1 MYTLLIYLFSESI
14 FFHFENLYQNSN
26 FHLNYLAYIV
36 DNLIKNKKLYY
47 IQETINIDFDNYDSN
62 IFIVSCVIENRS
74 TSFTYLP
81 FSFVFLKNNDY
92 SMREIGHINNVT
104 RGVSLTI
111 SNNIATITGDST
123 TAKLMSVVILAL

>member
-1 MYTLLIYLFSESI
+1 MR
-14 FFHFENLYQNSN
+14 N
-26 FHLNYLAYIV
+26 YIV
-36 DNLIKNKKLYY
+36 VLDNLIKNKKLYY
-47 IQETINIDFDNYDSN
+47 IQETISIDFDNYDSN
-62 IFIVSCVIENRS
+62 VFIVSCVIENRS